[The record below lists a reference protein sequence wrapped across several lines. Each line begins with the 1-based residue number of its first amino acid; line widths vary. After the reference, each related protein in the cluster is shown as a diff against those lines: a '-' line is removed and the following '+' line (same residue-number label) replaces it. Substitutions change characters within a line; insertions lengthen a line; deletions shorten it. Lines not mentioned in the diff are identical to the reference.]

1 MSGREAWRL
10 DAACYGE
17 PVATFFPEPS
27 VPATAA
33 LAICRR
39 CPVTAECLAYALDHH
54 IAHGV
59 WGGRSVRQ
67 RRAPLREARE
77 AS

>member
-1 MSGREAWRL
+1 MTAMWREK
-10 DAACYGE
+10 AACRGK
-17 PVATFFPEPS
+17 PTAVFFPDPS
-27 VPATAA
+27 EPATEAYR
-33 LAICRR
+33 LCRE

-67 RRAPLREARE
+67 RRAMRRYRE

>member
-10 DAACYGE
+10 DAACQGE
-17 PVATFFPEPS
+17 PVATFFPDPS

-33 LAICRR
+33 LAICRT
-39 CPVTAECLAYALDHH
+39 CPVRPQCLAYALDHH

-59 WGGRSVRQ
+59 WGGMSVRQ
-67 RRAPLREARE
+67 RRALLREARK